1 MDARRIRVVM
11 LLAVALSG
19 IAVLAV
25 NRPGASPRNE
35 QAIEVRDIRY
45 VDLGQRV
52 KELRGQVI
60 IVDFWADYC
69 FPCKRE
75 FPHLV
80 ELHRKYGDA
89 GFSAISVS
97 LDDTHD
103 AETRERVRN
112 FLMKQQATFA
122 NYILDEN
129 PEVWQQKLKI
139 DGPPCVFI
147 FGRKGE
153 LLKRYHDGVDY
164 KDVEAVV
171 VEALKP

>member
-1 MDARRIRVVM
+1 MDVRRIRVIL
-11 LLAVALSG
+11 LLAAALTG

-35 QAIEVRDIRY
+35 QLVEVRDIRY
-45 VDLGQRV
+45 ADLGHRV

-60 IVDFWADYC
+60 VVDFWADYC

-80 ELHRKYGDA
+80 ELHQKYA
-89 GFSAISVS
+89 SSGFTAISVS

-103 AETRERVRN
+103 AEVRDRVQK
-112 FLMKQQATFA
+112 FLTKQQATFA
-122 NYILDEN
+122 NYVLDEK

-139 DGPPCVFI
+139 DGPPCVFV

-164 KDVEAVV
+164 QDVEAVV
-171 VEALKP
+171 VEALKQ